1 MLAARAL
8 SLKAVPSLLV
18 SKLASVR
25 CSSISP
31 RARPVFMSSA
41 DVRSHKRSMVR
52 IGTHSGT
59 FHCDEALGCFLLKQ
73 TPEFKDADIVRSRDP
88 KVLQDLDVVIDVG
101 GTYDEG
107 EKPNVRSL
115 LVCLA
120 MHDSHCSNA
129 PPFSEV
135 YYYLH
140 AASKRFDHHQ
150 RGFEEIFGHGESP
163 PPPAAA
169 CTMRPGSL
177 PVHLTVAVQNRQH
190 GTSLHCCSMPYR
202 PENSAFMLQQEAMP
216 VNLRAGFG
224 TKLSSAGLVYKHFGR
239 SIIAAQLG
247 QPEDAPDT
255 ETVYLAVYKNF
266 MEAIDGIDNG
276 ERLTLL

>member
-1 MLAARAL
+1 MLAARV
-8 SLKAVPSLLV
+8 SLLRAVPSLLV

-25 CSSISP
+25 CSSTAP
-31 RARPVFMSSA
+31 RARPVSMSSA

-73 TPEFKDADIVRSRDP
+73 TPEFKDADVVRSRDP

-107 EKPNVRSL
+107 KMPNGGRLRSL

-135 YYYLH
+135 YFYLH

-163 PPPAAA
+163 PPPAAV
-169 CTMRPGSL
+169 CTTHPGSL
-177 PVHLTVAVQNRQH
+177 PVHLTAAVHNRQH
-190 GTSLHCCSMPYR
+190 GTSTMP
-202 PENSAFMLQQEAMP
+202 PFLQ
-216 VNLRAGFG
+216 
-224 TKLSSAGLVYKHFGR
+224 H
-239 SIIAAQLG
+239 
-247 QPEDAPDT
+247 
-255 ETVYLAVYKNF
+255 
-266 MEAIDGIDNG
+266 AIQ
-276 ERLTLL
+276 T